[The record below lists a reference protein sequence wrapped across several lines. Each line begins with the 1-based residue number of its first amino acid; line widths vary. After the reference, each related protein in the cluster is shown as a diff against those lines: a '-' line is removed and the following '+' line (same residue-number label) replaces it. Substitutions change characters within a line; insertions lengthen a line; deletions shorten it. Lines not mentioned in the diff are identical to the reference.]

1 VQAAFGLTPGR
12 PSRAFFGAAAAMVLL
27 AASGAAPAVGAPAPK
42 THAPPPSPAPAGDA
56 EPPLVS
62 TSAMDESDQERC
74 VSELTSKKVVF
85 EQAKEATREGCR
97 LSAPVSLMLVAT

>member
-12 PSRAFFGAAAAMVLL
+12 PSRAFFGAAAAILLL

-42 THAPPPSPAPAGDA
+42 THAPPPSPAPAGD

>member
-1 VQAAFGLTPGR
+1 MRRGAGR
-12 PSRAFFGAAAAMVLL
+12 RSEGPQSPF
-27 AASGAAPAVGAPAPK
+27 
-42 THAPPPSPAPAGDA
+42 PSPAPAPTSDA

-62 TSAMDESDQERC
+62 TSAMDESDHAQC
-74 VSELTSKKVVF
+74 VSELASKKVVF

>member
-1 VQAAFGLTPGR
+1 
-12 PSRAFFGAAAAMVLL
+12 
-27 AASGAAPAVGAPAPK
+27 
-42 THAPPPSPAPAGDA
+42 
-56 EPPLVS
+56 
-62 TSAMDESDQERC
+62 MDESDQERC